1 MEIKKRKILFV
12 SILLLLGGLLVSC
25 SKVNDIRLNT
35 LEKSLNRLE
44 KNYKNYSPEK
54 LKSEVEECEFRFDK
68 LDQDKEKLSIAQKQR
83 LKELKREYRGI
94 LFNISKDLIIS
105 DFSGT
110 FKEVIELIKDILR

>member
-1 MEIKKRKILFV
+1 M
-12 SILLLLGGLLVSC
+12 SC

-68 LDQDKEKLSIAQKQR
+68 LDQDKDKLSIAQKQR